1 MIPEGYHPD
10 LSGFTLENFRE
21 RIKNTRMLPSQQILR
36 ENIEER
42 FASLAQHGIENLE
55 QLQTALRTSTAV
67 SSFSDQTGLP
77 ADYLKVLRREV
88 NSFHP
93 KPVNLEDF
101 PGVSADAVQRLQ
113 KYGIKNS
120 AQLFPRVLTPASR
133 RALSEQ
139 TGVDIEVVEDLT
151 RLTDVV
157 RTKWVGPKFARLL
170 IASGYDSVEKIASA
184 DHQEMYRTLTATND
198 EKKIYQG
205 IPGPDD
211 LGAWIKT
218 VQDVPRM
225 IQHEE
230 A

>member
-21 RIKNTRMLPSQQILR
+21 RIKNTRLLPSQQILG
-36 ENIEER
+36 EKLEER
-42 FASLAQHGIENLE
+42 FATLAQHGIENLA
-55 QLQTALRTSTAV
+55 QLQIALRTSTAV

-101 PGVSADAVQRLQ
+101 PGVSAEAVQRLQ

-120 AQLFPRVLTPASR
+120 AQLFPHVLTPSSR

-139 TGVDIEVVEDLT
+139 TGVDTEVVDDLT

-170 IASGYDSVEKIASA
+170 IASGYDSVERIASA
-184 DHQEMYRTLTATND
+184 NHEELYRAITAAND
-198 EKKIYQG
+198 EKKIYHG

-218 VQDVPRM
+218 VQDVPRI
-225 IQHEE
+225 IQLEE
-230 A
+230 I